1 MNVLKTLFF
10 LSLGLIIFQTCSKD
24 EISTTS
30 SDHQSEE
37 EQLTIQEELLRT
49 VKASSEDGVL
59 YFDNSPDFHR
69 ALDVLD
75 TISLVDQPAS
85 PVTSKSSHRGAEL
98 PGRKPPIALAMNDFR
113 PLVQHH
119 ADVDLM

>member
-1 MNVLKTLFF
+1 MARPAFSEETSNQNYCL
-10 LSLGLIIFQTCSKD
+10 LIIND
-24 EISTTS
+24 
-30 SDHQSEE
+30 
-37 EQLTIQEELLRT
+37 LEL
-49 VKASSEDGVL
+49 
-59 YFDNSPDFHR
+59 NP
-69 ALDVLD
+69 
-75 TISLVDQPAS
+75 LVDQPAS